1 MDRLTPA
8 YGIIPPD
15 DDRSKIV
22 WRSLAR
28 DPKEIDTFMKKMLA
42 KQREYSENMKRR

>member
-15 DDRSKIV
+15 GDRSKIV
-22 WRSLAR
+22 WSLAR

-42 KQREYSENMKRR
+42 KQREYSENTKCR